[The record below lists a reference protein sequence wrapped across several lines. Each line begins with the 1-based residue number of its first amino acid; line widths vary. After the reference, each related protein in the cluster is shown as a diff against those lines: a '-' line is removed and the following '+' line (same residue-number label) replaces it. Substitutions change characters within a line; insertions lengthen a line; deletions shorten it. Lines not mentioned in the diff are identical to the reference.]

1 MTNASD
7 QNAIVAELAEALG
20 ETELA
25 PLAQLRRIVARC
37 GTDKAR
43 AWLVETEQIEAAGG
57 ELLPDKSRQRTKGGV
72 YFKVVRR
79 AVSPQDRRYIFPQ
92 FGKGG
97 TGAAPMAA
105 SPSAPALPS
114 ATWADRGELMS
125 EAQQAPGRAN
135 TVKITVIGRP
145 AKTVERQGFT
155 LLVLEHEGKLAALP
169 KGIPVPPQPLPTQY
183 IVYIGSKQWGKVKA
197 SLMSP
202 DDVLIAEGVPLL
214 DPKYNA
220 ITVFVTNATT
230 KLLQQAQRATQP
242 SQP

>member
-7 QNAIVAELAEALG
+7 QNATVAELAHALG
-20 ETELA
+20 ETEPA
-25 PLAQLRRIVARC
+25 PLAQLRRIVNRC
-37 GTDKAR
+37 GIDQAR
-43 AWLVETEQIEAAGG
+43 AWLVEAEQIEATGG

-72 YFKVVRR
+72 FFKLVRR
-79 AVSPQDRRYIFPQ
+79 AVSPQDRHYIFPQ
-92 FGKGG
+92 WKKSGG
-97 TGAAPMAA
+97 GGAPA
-105 SPSAPALPS
+105 STSPPAPALAP
-114 ATWADRGELMS
+114 ATWDTRAELIS
-125 EAQQAPGRAN
+125 EAQQQPGKAT

-169 KGIPVPPQPLPTQY
+169 KGVPVPSEPLPTQY
-183 IVYIGSKQWGKVKA
+183 IVYIGSKQWAKVKA
-197 SLMSP
+197 SLASP

-230 KLLQQAQRATQP
+230 KLLQQAQRATRP
-242 SQP
+242 A